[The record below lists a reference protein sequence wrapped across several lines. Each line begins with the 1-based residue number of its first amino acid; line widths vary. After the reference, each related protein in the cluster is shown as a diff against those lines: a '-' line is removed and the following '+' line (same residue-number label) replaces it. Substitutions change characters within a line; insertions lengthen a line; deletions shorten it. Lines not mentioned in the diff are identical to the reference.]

1 MQTVLLIF
9 IVIFALGLGFFL
21 GIFLLSLDTPLT
33 RKLTKKDSAGESD
46 QPGAEPSFPESA
58 PELSTPVEK
67 IQKPSQTSRLLLR
80 IWKDEGKPPVYELDG
95 TYFIKEDLPQ
105 EILNVISVQAEAS
118 QVTATPTPPTK
129 EKIPSIVADEDEG
142 DSKTKILSVVEEVN
156 EILQRKLTG
165 SAIAGKG
172 IHLMENHNKEIRF
185 WVGLN
190 SYDDVEDIP
199 DPEVRQII
207 DAAVKEWERSRA

>member
-1 MQTVLLIF
+1 MQTALLIF
-9 IVIFALGLGFFL
+9 IVIFALGIGFFL

-33 RKLTKKDSAGESD
+33 KKLTKKESTGESD
-46 QPGAEPSFPESA
+46 QPSVEPTSSDPGVEPS
-58 PELSTPVEK
+58 TPIEI
-67 IQKPSQTSRLLLR
+67 IQKPSPTSHLLLR

-95 TYFIKEDLPQ
+95 TYLNKEDLPQ
-105 EILNVISVQAEAS
+105 EILNVITVHAEAPP
-118 QVTATPTPPTK
+118 VTSTPTPPIK
-129 EKIPSIVADEDEG
+129 EKIPPIAEDEDGG
-142 DSKTKILSVVEEVN
+142 DSEIKILSVVDEVN

-207 DAAVKEWERSRA
+207 DAAVKEWEQSRG